1 MPGGIGSGVVV
12 NQDCFDEFELMKQ
25 KKVYYGIVYKLSTDL
40 KTIEIDKKFEN
51 PTFYDGATIAA
62 EYKKFSDYLLSIEED
77 KECRY
82 ACYDIR
88 WSTTEGII
96 KTKIVFITFCP
107 ENARVKLKMVYSSS
121 KDTLKSP
128 LQAVIDVQANDASD
142 LTLEHIVSKCQS
154 NTTYG

>member
-1 MPGGIGSGVVV
+1 MPGVGSGVSV
-12 NQDCFDEFELMKQ
+12 NQDCFDEFDLMK
-25 KKVYYGIVYKLSTDL
+25 KGRAYYAIVYKLSTDL
-40 KTIEIDKKFEN
+40 KSIEIDTKFEN
-51 PTFYDGATIAA
+51 PTCEDGDTIAA
-62 EYKKFSDYLLSIEED
+62 EYKKFSDYLLTIEEK

-82 ACYDIR
+82 GVYDIR
-88 WSTTEGII
+88 FTTSEGIRRQ
-96 KTKIVFITFCP
+96 KIVFITFCP

-128 LQAVIDVQANDASD
+128 LQNVIDVQANDASD